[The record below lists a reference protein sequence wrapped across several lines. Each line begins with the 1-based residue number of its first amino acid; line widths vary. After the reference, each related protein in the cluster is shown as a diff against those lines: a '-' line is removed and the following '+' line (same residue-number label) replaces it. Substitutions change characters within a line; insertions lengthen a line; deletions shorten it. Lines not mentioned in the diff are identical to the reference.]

1 MKTLVIRY
9 FSLAVFL
16 ASCFFVLPAQAG
28 PAEAHL
34 KAKQA
39 ELTAIIKQPK
49 SAQSEEK
56 LKKAFDALLD
66 YDSLAKNS
74 LGDEWG
80 KLSAEQQKE
89 FQALLQTLVQR
100 AYTKNIRETF
110 DYDIQFKGEKD
121 AKQGKLVA
129 TIARHK
135 TDKRKEPVK
144 IDYLV
149 HQKEGSWRVYDII
162 TEGSSL
168 VSNYRS
174 QFHRVIQKKGFG
186 GLIERM
192 RKKAG
197 EN

>member
-16 ASCFFVLPAQAG
+16 ASCSLVLPAQAG
-28 PAEAHL
+28 PAEDHL
-34 KAKQA
+34 KDKQA
-39 ELTAIIKQPK
+39 ELTATIKQSK
-49 SAQSEEK
+49 SAPNEAK
-56 LKKAFDALLD
+56 LKQTFDALLD

-89 FQALLQTLVQR
+89 FQSLLQTLVQR
-100 AYTKNIRETF
+100 AYTKNIRETL

-129 TIARHK
+129 TVARHK
-135 TDKRKEPVK
+135 TDKRKEPIE

-149 HQKEGSWRVYDII
+149 HKKDGSWRVYDII

-168 VSNYRS
+168 VSNYQS
-174 QFHRVIQKKGFG
+174 QFHRVIKKKGFD
-186 GLIERM
+186 GLVERM
-192 RKKAG
+192 RKKAD
-197 EN
+197 ED